1 MVKQVPISQNNSE
14 LFKYNF
20 YNYLGAF
27 IGILSNLFLYTTNQE
42 FLGILRYTESLAFLI
57 FPIILMG
64 SSSSLINFSP
74 NFRQENKKNLFS
86 YGLKTI
92 IRNSVFV
99 FSITY
104 LSLDIFSL
112 FIRTDFIYFAFIFA
126 VFLAFIELLK
136 KQLTL
141 HNIISFPSVLDNL
154 MPKIILPFIFILF
167 LFKQIDNVII
177 GLYIYVFS
185 FFVLL
190 ILLYL
195 YGARFNAFSF
205 TLKTKGLFD
214 ILPKKEYLKYS
225 FFALAGSL
233 GYLFV
238 FKLDSLMIPNLI
250 SFKANGLYSIATVA
264 ASVIYIPARGMF
276 SLYAPR
282 VSKLVKN
289 EQFSDLSILY
299 KDVSKSLLFI
309 GLLLYGSI
317 FIGIES
323 LFYLMPSKE
332 VLLQTVSV
340 IYIIGITSVFNMA
353 TGFNSEIIIY
363 SKYYNFNLI
372 ALGVL
377 TLINLVSN
385 YLFIITFGWGIEGAA
400 LASFLS
406 IFIFNSIKVVF
417 IYIRFDLLPFS
428 KQFFKLLLIQT
439 SLILFFNV
447 LPSFSNSILNLC
459 FKVGGLLIVQ
469 LFLVYKLKIVDRF
482 TLIVNRCFKI

>member
-1 MVKQVPISQNNSE
+1 
-14 LFKYNF
+14 
-20 YNYLGAF
+20 
-27 IGILSNLFLYTTNQE
+27 
-42 FLGILRYTESLAFLI
+42 
-57 FPIILMG
+57 
-64 SSSSLINFSP
+64 
-74 NFRQENKKNLFS
+74 
-86 YGLKTI
+86 
-92 IRNSVFV
+92 
-99 FSITY
+99 
-104 LSLDIFSL
+104 
-112 FIRTDFIYFAFIFA
+112 
-126 VFLAFIELLK
+126 
-136 KQLTL
+136 
-141 HNIISFPSVLDNL
+141 

-250 SFKANGLYSIATVA
+250 SFKANGIYSIATVA
-264 ASVIYIPARGMF
+264 ASVIFIPARGMF

-340 IYIIGITSVFNMA
+340 IYIIGMTSVFNMA

>member
-1 MVKQVPISQNNSE
+1 M
-14 LFKYNF
+14 
-20 YNYLGAF
+20 
-27 IGILSNLFLYTTNQE
+27 
-42 FLGILRYTESLAFLI
+42 
-57 FPIILMG
+57 
-64 SSSSLINFSP
+64 
-74 NFRQENKKNLFS
+74 
-86 YGLKTI
+86 
-92 IRNSVFV
+92 
-99 FSITY
+99 
-104 LSLDIFSL
+104 
-112 FIRTDFIYFAFIFA
+112 
-126 VFLAFIELLK
+126 
-136 KQLTL
+136 
-141 HNIISFPSVLDNL
+141 
-154 MPKIILPFIFILF
+154 
-167 LFKQIDNVII
+167 
-177 GLYIYVFS
+177 
-185 FFVLL
+185 
-190 ILLYL
+190 
-195 YGARFNAFSF
+195 
-205 TLKTKGLFD
+205 
-214 ILPKKEYLKYS
+214 
-225 FFALAGSL
+225 AGSL

-250 SFKANGLYSIATVA
+250 SFKANGIYSIATVA

-363 SKYYNFNLI
+363 SKYYKFNLI

-385 YLFIITFGWGIEGAA
+385 YLFIISFGWGIEGAA

-482 TLIVNRCFKI
+482 TLIVNKCFKI

>member
-1 MVKQVPISQNNSE
+1 
-14 LFKYNF
+14 
-20 YNYLGAF
+20 
-27 IGILSNLFLYTTNQE
+27 
-42 FLGILRYTESLAFLI
+42 
-57 FPIILMG
+57 
-64 SSSSLINFSP
+64 
-74 NFRQENKKNLFS
+74 
-86 YGLKTI
+86 
-92 IRNSVFV
+92 
-99 FSITY
+99 
-104 LSLDIFSL
+104 
-112 FIRTDFIYFAFIFA
+112 
-126 VFLAFIELLK
+126 
-136 KQLTL
+136 
-141 HNIISFPSVLDNL
+141 
-154 MPKIILPFIFILF
+154 
-167 LFKQIDNVII
+167 
-177 GLYIYVFS
+177 
-185 FFVLL
+185 
-190 ILLYL
+190 
-195 YGARFNAFSF
+195 
-205 TLKTKGLFD
+205 
-214 ILPKKEYLKYS
+214 
-225 FFALAGSL
+225 
-233 GYLFV
+233 
-238 FKLDSLMIPNLI
+238 
-250 SFKANGLYSIATVA
+250 
-264 ASVIYIPARGMF
+264 
-276 SLYAPR
+276 
-282 VSKLVKN
+282 
-289 EQFSDLSILY
+289 
-299 KDVSKSLLFI
+299 
-309 GLLLYGSI
+309 
-317 FIGIES
+317 
-323 LFYLMPSKE
+323 MPSKE